1 MTPNYKT
8 RLRQI
13 VFLFLKTMI
22 QLHFVQNSF
31 IFIAMSCQRNIPS
44 IRRNGSIAAC
54 LDIANLME
62 RGGIGFQTMVE
73 SYRDCEVEKQPG
85 ILIYPGF
92 LDLI

>member
-1 MTPNYKT
+1 
-8 RLRQI
+8 
-13 VFLFLKTMI
+13 
-22 QLHFVQNSF
+22 
-31 IFIAMSCQRNIPS
+31 MSTKYPVYLQKWEHC
-44 IRRNGSIAAC
+44 C

-62 RGGIGFQTMVE
+62 RGGTGFQTMVE